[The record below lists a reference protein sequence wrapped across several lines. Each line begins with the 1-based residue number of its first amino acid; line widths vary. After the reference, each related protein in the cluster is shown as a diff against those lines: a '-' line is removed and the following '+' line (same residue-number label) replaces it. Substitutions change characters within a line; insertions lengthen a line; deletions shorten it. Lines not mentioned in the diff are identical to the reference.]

1 MMPLHITW
9 TGAGLF
15 HQWHPF
21 RGPLIG
27 FAAALA
33 LALLGRIL
41 RVQLLAVAAGGV
53 GVVAGWYA
61 ITGALW
67 VMPPPVTVDVLTG
80 LAAAG
85 LIIGLVAVRLG
96 PASGATA
103 AALVAGVLAG
113 WWLSG
118 APRHMAAVHAS
129 WPIALG
135 VGVVTTLFVR
145 TLATGESQLLRLALS
160 GLTMAASL
168 HVVGVQSEWVQLALV
183 PGVAALAL
191 LVVPPMPGIG
201 LLPVALDIVAVG
213 GTAILALG
221 RLPRV
226 GFGVV
231 DLAVVSPLLGLW
243 LAPHTA
249 ARLRFAG
256 RAAPLVASVLAGSIA
271 VGIVWGARRLLGR

>member
-1 MMPLHITW
+1 MMPVHITW
-9 TGAGLF
+9 TGVGLF

-27 FAAALA
+27 LATALA

-41 RVQLLAVAAGGV
+41 RIPLLAVAAGGA

-80 LAAAG
+80 IAAAA
-85 LIIGLVAVRLG
+85 LVIGLVAVRLG
-96 PASGATA
+96 PASGSMAGM
-103 AALVAGVLAG
+103 LVAGVLAG

-118 APRHMAAVHAS
+118 APRHLGALHAS

-135 VGVVTTLFVR
+135 VALATILFVR
-145 TLATGESQLLRLALS
+145 AVAIGESQTLRLALA

-168 HVVGVQSEWVQLALV
+168 HVVGVASEWVQLALV
-183 PGVAALAL
+183 PGVAALAML
-191 LVVPPMPGIG
+191 ASPPMPGIG
-201 LLPVALDIVAVG
+201 GLPVALDIVAIGSMAVL
-213 GTAILALG
+213 TLG
-221 RLPRV
+221 RLPRL

-231 DLAVVSPLLGLW
+231 DLAVLSPLLALW
-243 LAPHTA
+243 LAPHTVD
-249 ARLRFAG
+249 RVRFAG
-256 RAAPLVASVLAGSIA
+256 RAAPLVAGVVAVAIA
-271 VGIVWGARRLLGR
+271 VGVVWGGRRLLGR

>member
-1 MMPLHITW
+1 MMPVHNTW
-9 TGAGLF
+9 TGVGLF

-27 FAAALA
+27 FATALA

-41 RVQLLAVAAGGV
+41 RIQLLAIAAGGA

-67 VMPPPVTVDVLTG
+67 VMPPPVTMDVLTG
-80 LAAAG
+80 IAAAA

-96 PASGATA
+96 PASGTMAGT
-103 AALVAGVLAG
+103 LVAGVLAG

-118 APRHMAAVHAS
+118 APRHLAALHAS

-135 VGVVTTLFVR
+135 VGVATILFVR
-145 TLATGESQLLRLALS
+145 ALTMGESQPLRLALA

-183 PGVAALAL
+183 PGVAALSML
-191 LVVPPMPGIG
+191 ISPPIPGIG
-201 LLPVALDIVAVG
+201 VLPVALDIVAVG
-213 GTAILALG
+213 SMVVLTLG
-221 RLPRV
+221 RAPRLA
-226 GFGVV
+226 FGVV
-231 DLAVVSPLLGLW
+231 DLAVLSPLLALW
-243 LAPHTA
+243 LAPHAA
-249 ARLRFAG
+249 ARVRFAG
-256 RAAPLVASVLAGSIA
+256 RGAPLVASVVAGAIA
-271 VGIVWGARRLLGR
+271 IGVVWGGRRLLGR

>member
-1 MMPLHITW
+1 MMPVHITW
-9 TGAGLF
+9 TGVGLF
-15 HQWHPF
+15 HQWQPF

-27 FAAALA
+27 IATALV

-41 RVQLLAVAAGGV
+41 RIQLLAVAAGGA

-80 LAAAG
+80 IAIAALIFG
-85 LIIGLVAVRLG
+85 LGAVRLG
-96 PASGATA
+96 PASGAM
-103 AALVAGVLAG
+103 AALLVAAILAG

-118 APRHMAAVHAS
+118 APRHLAAMHAS

-135 VGVVTTLFVR
+135 VAVATILYVGALR
-145 TLATGESQLLRLALS
+145 TGESQLLRLALS

-168 HVVGVQSEWVQLALV
+168 HVVGGASEWVQLALV
-183 PGVAALAL
+183 PGVAALAM
-191 LVVPPMPGIG
+191 LVSPPMPGIG
-201 LLPVALDIVAVG
+201 VLPVALDIVAVG
-213 GTAILALG
+213 SMAALTLG
-221 RLPRV
+221 RAPRR

-231 DLAVVSPLLGLW
+231 DLAVLSPLLALW

-249 ARLRFAG
+249 ARVRFAG
-256 RAAPLVASVLAGSIA
+256 RAAPLVASVVAGAIA
-271 VGIVWGARRLLGR
+271 AGVVWGGRRLLGR

>member
-1 MMPLHITW
+1 MPVHITW
-9 TGAGLF
+9 PGIGLF

-27 FAAALA
+27 LATALV
-33 LALLGRIL
+33 LALLGRFL
-41 RVQLLAVAAGGV
+41 RIQLLAVAAGGV

-80 LAAAG
+80 IAGAG

-96 PASGATA
+96 PGSSAMAGLLA
-103 AALVAGVLAG
+103 AGVLAG

-118 APRHMAAVHAS
+118 APRHLAAVHATS
-129 WPIALG
+129 WPITLG
-135 VGVVTTLFVR
+135 VCVMTALFVR
-145 TLATGESQLLRLALS
+145 TLAAGESQSLRLVLS

-191 LVVPPMPGIG
+191 LVAPPMPGIG
-201 LLPVALDIVAVG
+201 VLPVALDIVAVG
-213 GTAILALG
+213 STAVLALG
-221 RLPRV
+221 RLPRL

-231 DLAVVSPLLGLW
+231 DLAVLSPLLALW

-249 ARLRFAG
+249 TRVRFAG
-256 RAAPLVASVLAGSIA
+256 RTAPLIANLVAGAIA
-271 VGIVWGARRLLGR
+271 VGVVWGAGRLLGR

>member
-1 MMPLHITW
+1 MMPVHITW
-9 TGAGLF
+9 TGVGLF
-15 HQWHPF
+15 HQGHLF

-27 FAAALA
+27 FATALA
-33 LALLGRIL
+33 LALVGRFL
-41 RVQLLAVAAGGV
+41 RIPLLAVAAGGA

-80 LAAAG
+80 MSAAA

-96 PASGATA
+96 PASGSMAGM
-103 AALVAGVLAG
+103 LVAGVLAG

-118 APRHMAAVHAS
+118 APRHLGALHAI

-135 VGVVTTLFVR
+135 VALATILFVR
-145 TLATGESQLLRLALS
+145 AVAIGESQTLRLALA

-183 PGVAALAL
+183 PGVAALAML
-191 LVVPPMPGIG
+191 ASPPMPGIG
-201 LLPVALDIVAVG
+201 GLPVALDIVAIGSMAVL
-213 GTAILALG
+213 TLG
-221 RLPRV
+221 RLPRL

-231 DLAVVSPLLGLW
+231 DLAVLSPLLALW
-243 LAPHTA
+243 LAPPTA
-249 ARLRFAG
+249 ARVRFAG
-256 RAAPLVASVLAGSIA
+256 RAAPLVAGVVAVAIA
-271 VGIVWGARRLLGR
+271 VGVVWGGRRLLGR